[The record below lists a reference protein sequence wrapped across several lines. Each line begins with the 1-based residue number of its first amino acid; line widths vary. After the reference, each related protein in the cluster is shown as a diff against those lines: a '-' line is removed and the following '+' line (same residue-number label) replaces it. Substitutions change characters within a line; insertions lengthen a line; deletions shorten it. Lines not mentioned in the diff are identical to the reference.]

1 VKGFGEL
8 LSEMIDVT
16 IKRVFGESA
25 SELIYSVMERQAS
38 LNREEISEK
47 IDDFQVYMRKLVG
60 SEIAQIILV
69 TSLKDLC
76 TRLQREYE
84 EVEKYFSVL
93 DELYEIKFNL
103 LSPSSK
109 EERPV
114 CN

>member
-1 VKGFGEL
+1 
-8 LSEMIDVT
+8 MIDVT

-60 SEIAQIILV
+60 SEIAQIVLV